1 MGSEMCIRDRY
12 TFAPAA
18 NALRVEMFLREKELK
33 LETISVNVRE
43 DELFKEPY
51 NSMNPFNCIPFLELE
66 NGTIITETIS
76 ICRYLDEQS
85 NSSKLFG
92 NDTEERAIIDMWN
105 RRIELDGFL
114 PLLHSVRN
122 KTSFF
127 KGKVV
132 PGTRTS
138 ITQSPEIVERG
149 IEMFD
154 ILLNRIE
161 PHLSKNKFLLGDKF
175 TIADITS
182 HFMFNLSNML
192 KIDFGQ
198 KYKNVYR
205 WKSDLEKRP
214 SNPLLDND

>member
-1 MGSEMCIRDRY
+1 MKLY

-76 ICRYLDEQS
+76 ICRYLDEQF

-92 NDTEERAIIDMWN
+92 NDKEERAIIDMWN

-132 PGTRTS
+132 PGTRTN

-205 WKSDLEKRP
+205 WKSELEKRA
-214 SNPLLDND
+214 SNPLLDNV

>member
-1 MGSEMCIRDRY
+1 MKLY

-76 ICRYLDEQS
+76 ICRYLDEQF

-92 NDTEERAIIDMWN
+92 NDKEERAIIDMWN

-154 ILLNRIE
+154 ILLNRID

-175 TIADITS
+175 SIADITS

-214 SNPLLDND
+214 SNPLLDNN

>member
-1 MGSEMCIRDRY
+1 MKLY

-205 WKSDLEKRP
+205 WKSDIEKRP

>member
-1 MGSEMCIRDRY
+1 MKLY

-198 KYKNVYR
+198 KYKNVYQ

-214 SNPLLDND
+214 SNPFLDND

>member
-1 MGSEMCIRDRY
+1 MKLY

-43 DELFKEPY
+43 DELYKEPY

-85 NSSKLFG
+85 SSSKLFG
-92 NDTEERAIIDMWN
+92 NDTEQRAIIDMWN

-132 PGTRTS
+132 PGTRNS

-161 PHLSKNKFLLGDKF
+161 PHLSKSKFLFGDKF

-182 HFMFNLSNML
+182 HFIFNLSDML

-205 WKSDLEKRP
+205 WKSDLKKRP

>member
-1 MGSEMCIRDRY
+1 MKLY

-175 TIADITS
+175 SIADITG

>member
-1 MGSEMCIRDRY
+1 MKLY

-92 NDTEERAIIDMWN
+92 NDKEERAIIDMWN

-192 KIDFGQ
+192 KIDFEQ

-214 SNPLLDND
+214 SNPLLDNN

>member
-1 MGSEMCIRDRY
+1 MKLY

-92 NDTEERAIIDMWN
+92 NDAEERAIIDMWN

-138 ITQSPEIVERG
+138 ITQSTEIVERG

>member
-1 MGSEMCIRDRY
+1 MKLY

-51 NSMNPFNCIPFLELE
+51 NSLNPFNCIPFLELE

-214 SNPLLDND
+214 SNPMLDND

>member
-1 MGSEMCIRDRY
+1 MKLY

-18 NALRVEMFLREKELK
+18 NALRVEMFLREKEIK

-85 NSSKLFG
+85 KNSKLFG
-92 NDTEERAIIDMWN
+92 NDTEEQAIIYMWN

-138 ITQSPEIVERG
+138 ITQCPEIVERG

-154 ILLNRIE
+154 ILLKRIE
-161 PHLSKNKFLLGDKF
+161 SHLSKNKFLLGDKF
-175 TIADITS
+175 SIADITG

-205 WKSDLEKRP
+205 WKSDLEKRQ

>member
-1 MGSEMCIRDRY
+1 MKLY

-76 ICRYLDEQS
+76 ICRYLDEQF

-92 NDTEERAIIDMWN
+92 NDKEERAVIDMWN

-214 SNPLLDND
+214 SNPLLHND

>member
-1 MGSEMCIRDRY
+1 MKLY

-92 NDTEERAIIDMWN
+92 NDSEERAIIDMWN

>member
-1 MGSEMCIRDRY
+1 MKLY

-43 DELFKEPY
+43 NELYNEPY

-85 NSSKLFG
+85 NSIKLFG
-92 NDTEERAIIDMWN
+92 NDTEEQAIIDMWN

-154 ILLNRIE
+154 ILLNRID

-175 TIADITS
+175 SIADITS

-214 SNPLLDND
+214 SNPLLDDN

>member
-1 MGSEMCIRDRY
+1 MKLY

-175 TIADITS
+175 SIADITS

-214 SNPLLDND
+214 SNPLLDNN

>member
-1 MGSEMCIRDRY
+1 MKLY

-92 NDTEERAIIDMWN
+92 NDKEERAIIDMWN

-175 TIADITS
+175 SIADITS

-192 KIDFGQ
+192 KIDFVQ

>member
-1 MGSEMCIRDRY
+1 MKLY

-85 NSSKLFG
+85 KSSKLFG

-161 PHLSKNKFLLGDKF
+161 SHLSKNKFLLGDKF

-214 SNPLLDND
+214 SNPLLDNN

>member
-1 MGSEMCIRDRY
+1 MKLY

-175 TIADITS
+175 SIADITS

-192 KIDFGQ
+192 KIDFVN

>member
-1 MGSEMCIRDRY
+1 MKLY

-18 NALRVEMFLREKELK
+18 NALRVEMFLREKELI
-33 LETISVNVRE
+33 LETVSVNVRE

-127 KGKVV
+127 RGKVV

-161 PHLSKNKFLLGDKF
+161 LHLSKNKFLLGDKF

-182 HFMFNLSNML
+182 HFMFNLSDML

>member
-1 MGSEMCIRDRY
+1 MKLY

-161 PHLSKNKFLLGDKF
+161 PQLSKNKFLLGDKF

-192 KIDFGQ
+192 KIEFGQ

-205 WKSDLEKRP
+205 WKSDLEKRS

>member
-1 MGSEMCIRDRY
+1 MKLY

-51 NSMNPFNCIPFLELE
+51 KSMNPFNCIPFLELE

-85 NSSKLFG
+85 KSSKLFG

-114 PLLHSVRN
+114 PLLHSIRN

-132 PGTRTS
+132 PGTRTN

-149 IEMFD
+149 IEMFN
-154 ILLNRIE
+154 ILLSRID
-161 PHLSKNKFLLGDKF
+161 PHLSKHKFLLGDKF
-175 TIADITS
+175 SIADITG
-182 HFMFNLSNML
+182 HFMFHLSNML

-214 SNPLLDND
+214 SNPLLDNE

>member
-1 MGSEMCIRDRY
+1 MKLY

-92 NDTEERAIIDMWN
+92 NDAEERAIIDMWN

-175 TIADITS
+175 SIADITS
-182 HFMFNLSNML
+182 HFMLNLSNML

>member
-1 MGSEMCIRDRY
+1 MKLY

-192 KIDFGQ
+192 KIDFEQ

>member
-1 MGSEMCIRDRY
+1 MKLY

-85 NSSKLFG
+85 KSSKLFG

-132 PGTRTS
+132 PGTRTN

-149 IEMFD
+149 IDMFN
-154 ILLNRIE
+154 ILLNRID
-161 PHLSKNKFLLGDKF
+161 PHLSENKFLLGDKF
-175 TIADITS
+175 SIADITG

-205 WKSDLEKRP
+205 WKSELEKRP
-214 SNPLLDND
+214 SNPLLDNN

>member
-1 MGSEMCIRDRY
+1 MKLY

-85 NSSKLFG
+85 KSSKLFG

-138 ITQSPEIVERG
+138 ITQSTEIVERG
-149 IEMFD
+149 IEMFN
-154 ILLNRIE
+154 ILLNRID
-161 PHLSKNKFLLGDKF
+161 PHLSENKFLLGDKF
-175 TIADITS
+175 SIADITG

-205 WKSDLEKRP
+205 WKSDLEKRS

>member
-1 MGSEMCIRDRY
+1 MKLY

-175 TIADITS
+175 SIADITS

-214 SNPLLDND
+214 SNPLLDNE

>member
-1 MGSEMCIRDRY
+1 MKLY

-18 NALRVEMFLREKELK
+18 NALRVEMFLREKKLK

-175 TIADITS
+175 SIADITS

-214 SNPLLDND
+214 SNPLIDND

>member
-1 MGSEMCIRDRY
+1 MKLY

-92 NDTEERAIIDMWN
+92 NDSEERAIIDMWN
-105 RRIELDGFL
+105 RRVELDGFL

>member
-1 MGSEMCIRDRY
+1 MKLY

-43 DELFKEPY
+43 NDLFKEPY

>member
-1 MGSEMCIRDRY
+1 MKLY

-43 DELFKEPY
+43 DELFEEPY

-161 PHLSKNKFLLGDKF
+161 PHLTKNKFLLGDKF

>member
-1 MGSEMCIRDRY
+1 MKLY

-85 NSSKLFG
+85 NSLKLFG
-92 NDTEERAIIDMWN
+92 NGKEEQAIIDMWN

-175 TIADITS
+175 SIADITS

-214 SNPLLDND
+214 SNPMLDNN